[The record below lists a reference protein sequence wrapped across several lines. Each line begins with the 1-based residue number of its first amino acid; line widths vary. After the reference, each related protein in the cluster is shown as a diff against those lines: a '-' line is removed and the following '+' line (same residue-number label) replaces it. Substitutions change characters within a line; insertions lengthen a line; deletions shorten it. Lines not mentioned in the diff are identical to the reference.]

1 MSTDIFYIPASQYGI
16 HDQLVNWT
24 RWVSPGIRPHVAPGC
39 ERAQSN
45 ARQWAEPE
53 IKPDIDELA
62 AVAMEH
68 KVRGL
73 PEVNALAIRWWYV
86 HHHRTSYAKMRR
98 QAQLSGE
105 QFRSAVLRGRELL
118 L

>member
-1 MSTDIFYIPASQYGI
+1 MSLDLFHIPANQYKM

-39 ERAQSN
+39 ERARSN
-45 ARQWAEPE
+45 ARQWEEPE
-53 IKPDIDELA
+53 IRPDIDELA

-68 KVRGL
+68 KVRQL

-86 HHHRTSYAKMRR
+86 HHHRTSLAKMRR
-98 QAQLSGE
+98 QARLSVE
-105 QFRSAVLRGRELL
+105 QFRTAVLQGRELL
-118 L
+118 A